1 MIYRFLGSAAII
13 LTLFIFNGCRE
24 GAVSDLAA
32 MGVENKGVY
41 KEGEVIVIYKQGLQ
55 KSAIESLHRQCGATV
70 KSQLFKNGAQRIDL
84 VTLPSNMSTQEG
96 IEYYKKLPEVESVE
110 PNRIIR
116 KYKTVPNDANISK
129 QWHLDRDFDTTGNTT
144 VDINATTA
152 WDTTQGDTAIVV
164 AVIDTG
170 IDTTHPDLRN
180 QLWHNNGEGA
190 IADGVDNDG
199 NGYVDDFIGYDFVN
213 RDNNPTD
220 DDIDGHGTHVCGL
233 IAAEGN
239 NGIGTCGVTW
249 KTSLM
254 PLKILNANGEG
265 TTAGEVEAI
274 RYAVVN
280 GARVINMSLGGAC
293 GDSPS
298 VAEFE
303 AIRYARDKGVLVVI
317 AAGNETCNNDL
328 SPTYPANHP
337 LDNIISVGAIN
348 RTGNSAWFSNY
359 GEQSVHLAAPGED
372 IFSTLPLTKGG
383 YGSMSGTSMATPIVT
398 GSAALTLANDPT
410 ITYKQLREKLMG
422 STTPSSLL
430 AGRNMMGGRL
440 NVAQA
445 FVWDPF
451 KNLPLKPSPVS
462 FVKYDSNISLS
473 WTDNSTV
480 ENGYNVVRAQGNE
493 NNISRVWN
501 LPANSVKF
509 ADTELSLGEGST
521 YFYWVEANSSIGST
535 KSKVLTV
542 AIPLAA
548 PAITSISAPYSDQVL
563 LQWNDLSKIE
573 DGYIIYRSTSFW
585 GGFDEI
591 GRTGPNAVTY
601 TDSSA
606 AAETTYYYLIK
617 AYHGSEMSA
626 ESNLVQVLTP
636 KTASPAASGSGGD
649 SGGGAFSLK
658 EIFALLM
665 LMVVVVR
672 KRYRSNKAI

>member
-1 MIYRFLGSAAII
+1 MIYKIAGIAAIF

-24 GAVSDLAA
+24 GAVNDLAA
-32 MGVENKGVY
+32 MGVEKKGVY
-41 KEGEVIVIYKQGLQ
+41 KEGEVIVIYKKGLQ
-55 KSAIESLHRQCGATV
+55 KSAIDTLHRQCGATV
-70 KSQLFKNGAQRIDL
+70 KSELFKSDARQIDL
-84 VTLPSNMSTQEG
+84 VTLPSSMSTQEG
-96 IEYYKKLPEVESVE
+96 IDYYKKLPEVESVE

-116 KYKTVPNDANISK
+116 KYKTTPNDANISQ
-129 QWHLDRDFDTTGNTT
+129 QWHLDRDFDTSGNTT
-144 VDINATTA
+144 VDINVSTA
-152 WDTTQGDTAIVV
+152 WDTTQGDAGIIV

-190 IADGVDNDG
+190 IADGTDNDG

-213 RDNNPTD
+213 QDNNPTD

-254 PLKILNANGEG
+254 ALKILNANGEG

-274 RYAVVN
+274 RYAVIN

-298 VAEFE
+298 VAEYE

-328 SPTYPANHP
+328 TPTYPAGHP

-359 GEQSVHLAAPGED
+359 GAQSVHLSAPGED

-398 GSAALTLANDPT
+398 GSAALTLANNPD

-422 STTPSSLL
+422 STTPSASLS
-430 AGRNMMGGRL
+430 GRNTMGGRV

-445 FVWDPF
+445 FLWDPL
-451 KNLPLKPSPVS
+451 KNLPLKASPIS
-462 FVKYDSNISLS
+462 AVKYDSNVSLF
-473 WTDNSTV
+473 WIDNSTV
-480 ENGYNVVRAQGNE
+480 ENGYNVVRSQGSE

-501 LPANSVKF
+501 LSPNSVQF
-509 ADTELSLGEGST
+509 VDAELSLGEGST
-521 YFYWVEANSSIGST
+521 YYYWIETNNSIGTT
-535 KSKVLTV
+535 KSNVIQIN
-542 AIPLAA
+542 IPLA
-548 PAITSISAPYSDQVL
+548 PPTITSISAPYSNQVL
-563 LQWNDLSKIE
+563 VQWNDLSKIE

-585 GGFDEI
+585 GGFTEV
-591 GRTGPNAVTY
+591 GRTAPNTVSY
-601 TDSSA
+601 TDTSA

-617 AYHGSEMSA
+617 TYHGAELSS
-626 ESNLVQVLTP
+626 ESNLVQVITP
-636 KTASPAASGSGGD
+636 KTVSPSASEPGGE
-649 SGGGAFSLK
+649 SGGGAFSLN
-658 EIFALLM
+658 EVFFLVILL
-665 LMVVVVR
+665 LAVAR
-672 KRYRSNKAI
+672 KRYFSVI